1 MTMEGLAPF
10 LQNLSGG
17 LLIGGIYALIGV
29 GLSLI
34 FGVMRIINFAHGEFV
49 AVGMYTAI
57 VCFQLL
63 GLDPY
68 VSLLIAAP
76 VGFLLGAL
84 VQRVVL
90 SRLIDASSDS
100 TLLATLGLA
109 LVISN
114 VLFLIFGAEPKSIYV
129 PYATRTVTL
138 GGVRLPVAQLT
149 AGAITLVVIVALWLL
164 LTRTEFGRAVRAT
177 AQNRLGAELVGI
189 NTPRIH
195 ALVFGLG
202 MALAMCAGVILAPL
216 LFAVPTVGSSYT
228 LKAFVVTVLGGLGS
242 VPGAIGGGLLLGV
255 VEFMGASYLSS
266 GYRDAYGLFAFL
278 IVLLL
283 RPEGLFGR
291 SVKRV

>member
-1 MTMEGLAPF
+1 MEWLAPF

-34 FGVMRIINFAHGEFV
+34 FGVMRIINFAHGDFV
-49 AVGMYTAI
+49 AMGMYSAI
-57 VCFQLL
+57 VLFQFL

-68 VSLLIAAP
+68 VSLLIVAP
-76 VGFLLGAL
+76 IGFLLGVV

-90 SRLIDASSDS
+90 TRLIDAPGDS
-100 TLLATLGLA
+100 TLLVTLGLA

-114 VLFLIFGAEPKSIYV
+114 VLFLIFGAEPKSIYL
-129 PYATRTVTL
+129 PYATATVTL
-138 GGVRLPVAQLT
+138 AGVRLPVAQLI
-149 AGAITLVVIVALWLL
+149 AGAITLVIILGLWLL
-164 LTRTEFGRAVRAT
+164 LRHTEVGRAVRAT
-177 AQNRLGAELVGI
+177 SQNRLGAELVGI
-189 NTPRIH
+189 NTPGIH
-195 ALVFGLG
+195 SLVFGLG

-242 VPGAIGGGLLLGV
+242 VPGAIAGGLLLGV

-266 GYRDAYGLFAFL
+266 GYRDAYGLLVFL
-278 IVLLL
+278 LVLLL

>member
-1 MTMEGLAPF
+1 MIPF
-10 LQNLSGG
+10 LQNLTGG

-49 AVGMYTAI
+49 ALGIYSAI
-57 VCFQLL
+57 VLFRQL

-68 VSLLIAAP
+68 LALLIAVP
-76 VGFLLGAL
+76 LGFVLGAL
-84 VQRVVL
+84 LQRL
-90 SRLIDASSDS
+90 ILARLIDAPGDS

-109 LVISN
+109 LIISN
-114 VLFLIFGAEPKSIYV
+114 LLFLVFGAEPQSIYL
-129 PYATRTVTL
+129 PYATATITL
-138 GGVRLPVAQLT
+138 AGVRLPVAQLI
-149 AGAITLVVIVALWLL
+149 AGGITLLVIAGLYLL
-164 LTRTEFGRAVRAT
+164 LSRTELGRAVRAT

-189 NTPRIH
+189 DTRVIH

-202 MALAMCAGVILAPL
+202 MALAMAAGVILAPL

-255 VEFMGASYLSS
+255 VEFLGASYFSS

-278 IVLLL
+278 LVLLL
-283 RPEGLFGR
+283 RPQGLFGR
-291 SVKRV
+291 AVRRV

>member
-1 MTMEGLAPF
+1 MGELAPL

-49 AVGMYTAI
+49 ALGNYSAI
-57 VCFQLL
+57 VLFRQL

-68 VSLLIAAP
+68 LALLVVLPA
-76 VGFLLGAL
+76 GFVLGAL
-84 VQRVVL
+84 VQRLVL
-90 SRLIDASSDS
+90 ARLVDAPEDS
-100 TLLATLGLA
+100 TLLVTLGLG
-109 LVISN
+109 LVIAN
-114 VLFLIFGAEPKSIYV
+114 VLFLVFGAEPKSIYL
-129 PYATRTVTL
+129 PYATATYTVA
-138 GGVRLPVAQLT
+138 GIRLPVAQLM
-149 AGAITLVVIVALWLL
+149 AGGITLAIILGLFLL
-164 LTRTEFGRAVRAT
+164 LTRTEVGRAIRAT
-177 AQNRLGAELVGI
+177 SQNRLGAELVGV
-189 NTPRIH
+189 NTQRIH

-202 MALAMCAGVILAPL
+202 MALAMAAGVILAPL

-242 VPGAIGGGLLLGV
+242 IPGAIGGGLLLGV
-255 VEFMGASYLSS
+255 VEVLGASYLSS

-278 IVLLL
+278 LVLLL

>member
-1 MTMEGLAPF
+1 MEGLAPF

-34 FGVMRIINFAHGEFV
+34 FGVMRVINFAHGEFV
-49 AVGMYTAI
+49 MLGMYLAI
-57 VCFQLL
+57 VLFVQL

-76 VGFLLGAL
+76 TGFLVGMV
-84 VQRVVL
+84 VQRLVIA
-90 SRLIDASSDS
+90 RLVDIPGDS
-100 TLLATLGLA
+100 TLLVTLGLG

-114 VLFLIFGAEPKSIYV
+114 VLFLVFGAEPKSIYL
-129 PYATRTVTL
+129 PYATRTVML
-138 GGVRLPVAQLT
+138 AGIRLPVAQLI
-149 AGAITLVVIVALWLL
+149 AGGVTLVLITGLWLL
-164 LTRTEFGRAVRAT
+164 LTRTELGRAVRAT

-189 NTPRIH
+189 DTPRIH
-195 ALVFGLG
+195 ALVFGVG
-202 MALAMCAGVILAPL
+202 MALAMAAGVILAPL
-216 LFAVPTVGSSYT
+216 LFAIPTAGASYT

-278 IVLLL
+278 LVLLL

-291 SVKRV
+291 TVKRV

>member
-1 MTMEGLAPF
+1 MEGLAPF

-34 FGVMRIINFAHGEFV
+34 FGVMRVINFAHGEFV
-49 AVGMYTAI
+49 AVGIYTAI
-57 VCFQLL
+57 VCFRYL

-76 VGFLLGAL
+76 LGFVVGAL
-84 VQRVVL
+84 LQRLVL
-90 SRLIDASSDS
+90 TRLIDAPPDA

-114 VLFLIFGAEPKSIYV
+114 VLFLIFGAEPMSIYV
-129 PYATRTVTL
+129 PYATATVTVV
-138 GGVRLPVAQLT
+138 GVRLPVAQLI
-149 AGAITLVVIVALWLL
+149 AGAITLVAILVLWLV

-202 MALAMCAGVILAPL
+202 MTVAMCAGVILAPL
-216 LFAVPTVGSSYT
+216 LFAVPTVGSGYT

-266 GYRDAYGLFAFL
+266 GYRDAYGLLAFL
-278 IVLLL
+278 LVLLL

-291 SVKRV
+291 TVKRV

>member
-1 MTMEGLAPF
+1 MADLVSF

-34 FGVMRIINFAHGEFV
+34 FGVMRVINFAHGDFV
-49 AVGMYTAI
+49 VLGMYVAI
-57 VCFQLL
+57 ALFGQL

-68 VSLLIAAP
+68 VSLLIAVP
-76 VGFLLGAL
+76 SGFLVGMVLQRL
-84 VQRVVL
+84 VIA
-90 SRLIDASSDS
+90 RLVDIPGDS
-100 TLLATLGLA
+100 TLLVTLGLG

-114 VLFLIFGAEPKSIYV
+114 VLFLIFGAEPKSIYL
-129 PYATRTVTL
+129 PYATKTVTL
-138 GGVRLPVAQLT
+138 GGVRLPVAQLI
-149 AGAITLVVIVALWLL
+149 AGAITLVLIVLLWLL
-164 LTRTEFGRAVRAT
+164 LTRTEVGRAIRAT

-189 NTPRIH
+189 NTPLIH

-202 MALAMCAGVILAPL
+202 MALAMAAGVILAPL
-216 LFAVPTVGSSYT
+216 LFAVPMAGGNYT

-255 VEFMGASYLSS
+255 VEFMGASYFSS
-266 GYRDAYGLFAFL
+266 GYRDAYGLIAFL
-278 IVLLL
+278 VVLLL

-291 SVKRV
+291 TVSRV

>member
-1 MTMEGLAPF
+1 MEGLAPF

-34 FGVMRIINFAHGEFV
+34 FGVMRVINFAHGEFV
-49 AVGMYTAI
+49 AVGIYTAI
-57 VCFQLL
+57 VCFKYL

-76 VGFLLGAL
+76 LGFVVGAL
-84 VQRVVL
+84 LQRLVL
-90 SRLIDASSDS
+90 TRLIDAPPDA

-114 VLFLIFGAEPKSIYV
+114 VLFLIFGAEPMSIYV
-129 PYATRTVTL
+129 PYATATVTVA
-138 GGVRLPVAQLT
+138 GVRLPVAQLI
-149 AGAITLVVIVALWLL
+149 AGAITLVAILVLWLV

-202 MALAMCAGVILAPL
+202 MAVAMCAGVILAPL
-216 LFAVPTVGSSYT
+216 LFAVPTVGSGYT

-266 GYRDAYGLFAFL
+266 GYRDAYGLLAFL
-278 IVLLL
+278 LVLLL

-291 SVKRV
+291 TVKRV

>member
-1 MTMEGLAPF
+1 MGELAPL

-49 AVGMYTAI
+49 ALGMYSAI
-57 VCFQLL
+57 VLFRQL

-68 VSLLIAAP
+68 LALLVVLPA
-76 VGFLLGAL
+76 GFVLGAL
-84 VQRVVL
+84 VQRLVL
-90 SRLIDASSDS
+90 ARLVDAPEDS
-100 TLLATLGLA
+100 TLLVTLGLG
-109 LVISN
+109 LVIAN
-114 VLFLIFGAEPKSIYV
+114 VLFLVFGAEPKSIYL
-129 PYATRTVTL
+129 PYATATYTVA
-138 GGVRLPVAQLT
+138 GIRLPVAQLM
-149 AGAITLVVIVALWLL
+149 AGGITLAIILGLFLL
-164 LTRTEFGRAVRAT
+164 LTRTEVGRAIRAT
-177 AQNRLGAELVGI
+177 SQNRLGAELVGV
-189 NTPRIH
+189 NTQRIH

-202 MALAMCAGVILAPL
+202 MALAMAAGVILAPL

-242 VPGAIGGGLLLGV
+242 IPGAIGGGLLLGV
-255 VEFMGASYLSS
+255 VEVLGASYLSS

-278 IVLLL
+278 LVLLL

>member
-1 MTMEGLAPF
+1 MIPF
-10 LQNLSGG
+10 LQNLTGG

-49 AVGMYTAI
+49 ALGIYSAI
-57 VCFQLL
+57 VLFRQL

-68 VSLLIAAP
+68 LALLIAVP
-76 VGFLLGAL
+76 LGFVVGAAL
-84 VQRVVL
+84 QRLVL
-90 SRLIDASSDS
+90 ARLIDAPGDS

-109 LVISN
+109 LIISN
-114 VLFLIFGAEPKSIYV
+114 ALFLVFGAEPQSIYL
-129 PYATRTVTL
+129 PYATATVTL
-138 GGVRLPVAQLT
+138 AGVRLPVAQLI
-149 AGAITLVVIVALWLL
+149 AGGVTLVIIVGLYLL
-164 LTRTEFGRAVRAT
+164 LSRTELGRAVRAT

-189 NTPRIH
+189 DTRVIH

-202 MALAMCAGVILAPL
+202 MALAVAAGVILAPL

-255 VEFMGASYLSS
+255 VEFLGASYFSS

-278 IVLLL
+278 LVLLL
-283 RPEGLFGR
+283 RPQGLFGR
-291 SVKRV
+291 SVRRV

>member
-1 MTMEGLAPF
+1 MDALTPF
-10 LQNLSGG
+10 LQNVSGG

-34 FGVMRIINFAHGEFV
+34 FGVMRVINFAHGEFV
-49 AVGMYTAI
+49 ILGMYVAI
-57 VCFQLL
+57 VLFNQL

-68 VSLLIAAP
+68 VSLLIAGPA
-76 VGFLLGAL
+76 GFLVG
-84 VQRVVL
+84 VVL
-90 SRLIDASSDS
+90 QRLLLARLVDIPGDS
-100 TLLATLGLA
+100 TLLVTLGLG

-114 VLFLIFGAEPKSIYV
+114 ILFLIFGAEPRSIYV
-129 PYATRTVTL
+129 PYATKTVML
-138 GGVRLPVAQLT
+138 SGIRLPVAQLI
-149 AGAITLVVIVALWLL
+149 AGGVTLLIITALWLL
-164 LTRTEFGRAVRAT
+164 LTRTEIGRAVRAT

-202 MALAMCAGVILAPL
+202 MAMAMAAGVILAPL
-216 LFAVPTVGSSYT
+216 LFAIPTGGAAYT

-242 VPGAIGGGLLLGV
+242 VPGAIGGGLLLGL

-266 GYRDAYGLFAFL
+266 SYRDAYGLFAFL
-278 IVLLL
+278 LVLLL

-291 SVKRV
+291 TVKRV